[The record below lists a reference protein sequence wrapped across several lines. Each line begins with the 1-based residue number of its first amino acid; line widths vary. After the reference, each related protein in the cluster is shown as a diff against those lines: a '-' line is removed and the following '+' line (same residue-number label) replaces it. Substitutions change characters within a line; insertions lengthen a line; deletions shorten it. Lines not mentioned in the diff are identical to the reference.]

1 MATDA
6 KHLAVTAPY
15 ISLPLASAEVDL
27 RFEIRAAGI
36 VDVVRPQP
44 HLSVPLID
52 AIAVVRYQE
61 ARSDLIKSRAGN
73 IETDARHV
81 I

>member
-1 MATDA
+1 MTRSS
-6 KHLAVTAPY
+6 AV
-15 ISLPLASAEVDL
+15 LVDKIL
-27 RFEIRAAGI
+27 KGAN
-36 VDVVRPQP
+36 
-44 HLSVPLID
+44 HLSAPLID